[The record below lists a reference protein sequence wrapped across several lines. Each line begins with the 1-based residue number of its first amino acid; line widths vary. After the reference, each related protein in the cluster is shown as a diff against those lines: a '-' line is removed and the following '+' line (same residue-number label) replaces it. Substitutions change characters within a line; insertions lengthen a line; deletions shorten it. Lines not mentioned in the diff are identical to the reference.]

1 MPFEVSLK
9 FHTLNQGDSLENLEF
24 YVRDLKGH
32 YLLEREDQNCCSLHF
47 WDKNYAEAAQKKL

>member
-47 WDKNYAEAAQKKL
+47 WDKNYAEAA